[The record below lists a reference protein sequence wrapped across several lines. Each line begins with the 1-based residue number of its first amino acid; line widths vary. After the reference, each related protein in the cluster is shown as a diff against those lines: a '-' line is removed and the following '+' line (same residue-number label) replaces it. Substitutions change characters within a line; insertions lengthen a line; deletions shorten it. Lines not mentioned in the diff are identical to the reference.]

1 MALTDY
7 LPGGDDERF
16 RLAKMRQLDYKE
28 GGEQPLEVRRAED
41 EPVEMQPM
49 VVKPPTMPL
58 EDWKTALTV
67 FPPERVKEI
76 YGQFDPE
83 DVRPF
88 FQNVYESV
96 FKKPEEPDEKKMAA
110 SRNMAGIGDA
120 LSLIAQSIA
129 AANDSFIE
137 KRDPA
142 KSATAQTDANTER
155 LRDLYRKERA
165 NYDAG
170 YWGAQMKDYDGA
182 KGDFARDRAALL
194 ALLAKRRDDAN
205 RDKRFNGEMV
215 YKYEKMGGD
224 DADKKARLKLQ
235 AEGNAIKRAQLA
247 WQKEKSKIPGKETP
261 KGFMD
266 FYDSET
272 GMTYRVAEKKWKAN
286 YTQIFNRIKGELF
299 KSYPLL
305 QSQDRLG
312 SLKPSDKE
320 EYVKQY
326 MYDNPTSMKFLE
338 NIADTKFQDG
348 QPEPV
353 AELPSVSQEQYDVI
367 SGIAKKNRKDET
379 KAIQEIAVYL
389 KGEGFKQ
396 EEIVTLLKAMQE

>member
-7 LPGGDDERF
+7 LPGSDDERF
-16 RLAKMRQLDYKE
+16 RLAKMRQLNKE
-28 GGEQPLEVRRAED
+28 GTEKPDEIMSAEG
-41 EPVEMQPM
+41 EPVELKPM

-58 EDWKTALTV
+58 EDWKTALSV
-67 FPPERVKEI
+67 FPPERVKQI

-96 FKKPEEPDEKKMAA
+96 FKKPEEPDEKRMAA

-137 KRDPA
+137 KRDPMQE
-142 KSATAQTDANTER
+142 ATARTDEVHKR
-155 LRDLYRKERA
+155 LREAYRKERDRY
-165 NYDAG
+165 NAG
-170 YWGAQMKDYDGA
+170 YWGARLKDFDDA
-182 KGDFARDRAALL
+182 KGDYQRDRAALL
-194 ALLAKRRDDAN
+194 GLLAKKQADAE
-205 RDKRFNGEMV
+205 RDKRFTGEML
-215 YKYEKMGGD
+215 YKYQKMGAD
-224 DADKKARLKLQ
+224 DADKKERLKRQ
-235 AEGNAIKRAQLA
+235 DEANRIRWAQLA
-247 WQKEKSKIPGKETP
+247 WQKEKGKLPKRDTP
-261 KGFMD
+261 KGYLD
-266 FYDSET
+266 FYDPT
-272 GMTYRVAEKKWKAN
+272 TAMTYRVADKKWKAN
-286 YTQIFNRIKGELF
+286 FTQIFDRVKGELY
-299 KSYPLL
+299 KKYPLL
-305 QSQDRLG
+305 QSQERLG
-312 SLKPSDKE
+312 SLKPSEKE
-320 EYVKQY
+320 EYVKQF
-326 MYDNPTSMKFLE
+326 MYDNPSALKFLE
-338 NIADTKFQDG
+338 NIAETTFKDG
-348 QPEPV
+348 EPEPV